1 MRVLRLTTLR
11 GAIAIATPPARS
23 DSGRDD
29 DNIAEGDE
37 PNDLA
42 LYDLALLAAPDELHT
57 KRLGSIGEVLRDF
70 WVAREAC
77 RGAGLVDGAGL
88 SKSVA
93 RLLAGAEAVAAA
105 PSPLASQLQRWG
117 RRLTEQAVDDPTK
130 AGQAARISEAG
141 RLCGF
146 CHDSFGKRGV
156 SEARLLREGLRQL
169 SEHPAV
175 LSAEQIDLEGL
186 HLTVGH
192 PGTASLPAWL
202 GGLEV
207 LARPERPIRVLLP
220 SVEDRPALQRAL
232 KPLLDGLYRRH
243 ELPIEEA
250 TCPLGP
256 LSIDEGP
263 WARFV
268 RGLFRPRG
276 STALVTEGEVDGQL
290 SLSPQPSPS
299 AEAQAVTAKVLQL
312 LAAGVAADRIAVVAE
327 SAERRGRVAAALL
340 RAGVTTT
347 PLGGG
352 VAGPRLRPIELPP
365 PLRLIAQLFEVLALG
380 LPREALIQLLT
391 SRYLRFAGP
400 LAMEPWLLSRTLR
413 AAGVRSLRRPE
424 RAKSA
429 TSELWDATASPEPTW
444 GLSRLRTWLTAQCDD
459 DGTPKARAAHVPLV
473 VEQAELALRELS
485 SLPTT
490 GPLAEHVRALQ
501 RLLSRLHYFE
511 LASSLPKCPAGE
523 DSATLAELI
532 TQSLAARERDVAA
545 VQLLR
550 HALAELPLWAR
561 RMSVGAESLS
571 QKEFAGLLKQ
581 VLGRLWD
588 EQLLTTRAMAVQ
600 VGELADVAPQT
611 FDHLLVAGLLE
622 GELPAFRPEDS
633 LLSDD
638 DRRLLERLGDRP
650 LWPQAQHAT
659 DAEPLKLAV
668 ALAHTSAVHLFWPLA
683 DEEGRPIAR
692 SPFVDEI
699 MHAAAWSEQPL
710 PRPNPDQKPAVQLA
724 ELWQQSQRRP
734 ALLSSLTLRDR
745 RRAARILS
753 LVQIEEQ
760 RTRFFGATFA
770 NAEAA
775 GLHSHPFVGRLLDE
789 GLIGVLQPRLPGS
802 PSHPLSASVLED
814 YARCPFRFFARRVL
828 QIRPEG
834 EGGEE
839 LDPLASGRLH
849 HAVLEVFF
857 QDRQSSGCLPVRAN
871 EDDRTALDGA
881 IEQVVSDF
889 VRREH
894 VGHLALLKVR
904 LGRLRT
910 ELWRL
915 IEHEAKEPPEPGCL
929 PALFEWK
936 FGPLAIASAN
946 GDDHKMALHIHGI
959 IDRVDLGDG
968 KALVLDYKAGRRE
981 RYQSQ
986 LNEQLLKTSFQLPLY
1001 VAALRA
1007 DPKLNADKPLH
1018 SVVARYYSLRQGR
1031 VTSPLDDPTMT
1042 TLDPAERR
1050 RNPDGNVAEV
1060 AYHLWR
1066 RLRDGDFAVT
1076 PRTCEGCGLESV
1088 CRISAAPLDPP
1099 SDPPSEST
1107 ESSQSSQRSAPSQIS
1122 PTADFVDGDNR

>member
-1 MRVLRLTTLR
+1 VRVLRLTTLR
-11 GAIAIATPPARS
+11 GVTAIAPSPAHGGSARGH
-23 DSGRDD
+23 DTLAADD
-29 DNIAEGDE
+29 QADDQT
-37 PNDLA
+37 
-42 LYDLALLAAPDELHT
+42 LYDLALLASPEELRA
-57 KRLGSIGEVLRDF
+57 KRLGSIGEALRDF

-77 RGAGLVDGAGL
+77 RSAGLIDGAGL
-88 SKSVA
+88 TKSVA
-93 RLLAGAEAVAAA
+93 RLLAGTEAVAAA
-105 PSPLASQLQRWG
+105 PGLLAGQLGRWG

-130 AGQAARISEAG
+130 AGQASRITEAG

-146 CHDSFGKRGV
+146 CHDRFGKRGV
-156 SEARLLREGLRQL
+156 SEARLFREGLRQL
-169 SEHPAV
+169 SEHPVV

-192 PGTASLPAWL
+192 VGTPSLPAWL
-202 GGLEV
+202 GVLEM
-207 LARPERPIRVLLP
+207 LAHPERPLRVLLP
-220 SVEDRPALQRAL
+220 SVEDRPPLQRAL

-243 ELPIEEA
+243 ELPIEEE

-256 LSIDEGP
+256 LAVDEGP

-276 STALVTEGEVDGQL
+276 QSALVTEGELDGQL

-312 LAAGVAADRIAVVAE
+312 LTAGVAADRIAIVAE
-327 SAERRGRVAAALL
+327 SAERRGRVTEALL

-347 PLGGG
+347 PLRGG
-352 VAGPRLRPIELPP
+352 VAGARLRPVELPP

-380 LPREALIQLLT
+380 LPREGLIQLLT
-391 SRYLRFAGP
+391 NRYLRFPGS
-400 LAMEPWLLSRTLR
+400 LAAEPWLLSRALR

-429 TSELWDATASPEPTW
+429 ATELWDAATSPEPTW
-444 GLSRLRTWLTAQCDD
+444 GLSRLRIWLTAQCND

-473 VEQAELALRELS
+473 IEQAELALRELS

-490 GPLAEHVRALQ
+490 GLLSEHVLGLL

-511 LASSLPKCPAGE
+511 LSSSLPKLPSGD
-523 DSATLAELI
+523 DSVALAELV
-532 TQSLAARERDVAA
+532 TQALAARERDVAA
-545 VQLLR
+545 VELLR
-550 HALAELPLWAR
+550 HALAELPQWAR
-561 RMSVGAESLS
+561 RLGVGSESLS
-571 QKEFAGLLKQ
+571 QREFAGLLKQ

-588 EQLLTTRAMAVQ
+588 EQLRATKTMAVQ
-600 VGELADVAPQT
+600 VGELADVPPRT
-611 FDHLLVAGLLE
+611 FEHLLIAGLLE

-638 DRRLLERLGDRP
+638 DRRLLERLADRP
-650 LWPQAQHAT
+650 LWPQAQHAS

-668 ALAHTSAVHLFWPLA
+668 ALAHTASAHLFWPLA

-699 MHAAAWSEQPL
+699 MHAAAWPEQPL
-710 PRPNPDQKPAVQLA
+710 PRLSSDEKPMVRLA
-724 ELWQQSQRRP
+724 ELWQQSQQRP

-849 HAVLEVFF
+849 HAVLEMFF
-857 QDRQSSGCLPVRAN
+857 KDRQASERLPVRAD
-871 EDDRTALDGA
+871 EDDRTALDRA

-894 VGHLALLKVR
+894 VGHPELLKVR

-936 FGPLAIASAN
+936 FGPLAIASVH

-986 LNEQLLKTSFQLPLY
+986 LNDKLLQTSFQLPLY

-1007 DPKLNADKPLH
+1007 DPKLNADKPLQ

-1031 VTSPLDDPTMT
+1031 VTTPLDNPTMT
-1042 TLDPAERR
+1042 TLDPAERL

-1066 RLRDGDFAVT
+1066 RLRDGDFAVA

-1099 SDPPSEST
+1099 SDAT
-1107 ESSQSSQRSAPSQIS
+1107 ESSQSSQASQTSAPSQLS
-1122 PTADFVDGDNR
+1122 PPADFVDGDNR